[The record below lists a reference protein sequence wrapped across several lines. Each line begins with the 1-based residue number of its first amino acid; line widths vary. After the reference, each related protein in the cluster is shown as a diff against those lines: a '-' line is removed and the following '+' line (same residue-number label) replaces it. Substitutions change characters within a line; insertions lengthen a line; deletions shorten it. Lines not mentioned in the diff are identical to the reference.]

1 MGAGGRRAATGDRV
15 TVVSPFSGTVVPLE
29 QVGDQMFAEKV
40 MGEGVAVRPDAAE
53 VVAPVAGRLAKLFP
67 GGHGMAIATPEGVE
81 VLVHVGLET
90 VQLRGDGFEVV
101 ATEGS
106 DVEAGDLLVRV
117 DLDRLA
123 ELDVD
128 VISPVVIISDH
139 PVRAVASGRVG
150 PGDAL
155 FEVVTA

>member
-1 MGAGGRRAATGDRV
+1 VGERGRVVDGHGV
-15 TVVSPFSGTVVPLE
+15 TVVSPLSGTVVPLE
-29 QVGDQMFAEKV
+29 RVADQMFAERV
-40 MGEGVAVRPDAAE
+40 MGEGVAVRPDAAD
-53 VVAPVAGRLAKLFP
+53 VLAPVAGRLAKLFP
-67 GGHGMAIATPEGVE
+67 GGHGMAIATVEGVE

-90 VQLRGDGFEVV
+90 VRLRGDGFEVV

-123 ELDVD
+123 ALGVD
-128 VISPVVIISDH
+128 AISPVVIISDH
-139 PVRAVASGRVG
+139 AVRAVASGYVRAG
-150 PGDAL
+150 EPL